1 MSISTVVF
9 DFGNVL
15 GFFSHRQAAEQLAS
29 YTDAAPEAIRA
40 YLFGCKLEADFES
53 GKMSADVYRGLVR
66 ETFRLRCTDAQFDAA
81 YSDMFSRN
89 PDVCPLPALLK
100 PRYRVL
106 LLSNTNEL
114 HANQF
119 LRQFADVLAPFDA
132 LVLSYEVGIRK
143 PDPHIYEHCRR
154 LADRPASEC
163 LFIDDLPSNVEG
175 AVACGWQGIVYRRGD
190 DLRRELAAAGV
201 VANPPTPFSGDP
213 EGSAPPKRSPPGRR

>member
-1 MSISTVVF
+1 
-9 DFGNVL
+9 
-15 GFFSHRQAAEQLAS
+15 
-29 YTDAAPEAIRA
+29 
-40 YLFGCKLEADFES
+40 
-53 GKMSADVYRGLVR
+53 MSADVYRGLVR

-81 YSDMFSRN
+81 YSDMFSPN

-154 LADRPASEC
+154 LADRPASSAC
-163 LFIDDLPSNVEG
+163 SSTICQATSGRRGVRLAGDRLPS
-175 AVACGWQGIVYRRGD
+175 RG
-190 DLRRELAAAGV
+190 R
-201 VANPPTPFSGDP
+201 PTAQTG
-213 EGSAPPKRSPPGRR
+213 GGGRCRQSADSV